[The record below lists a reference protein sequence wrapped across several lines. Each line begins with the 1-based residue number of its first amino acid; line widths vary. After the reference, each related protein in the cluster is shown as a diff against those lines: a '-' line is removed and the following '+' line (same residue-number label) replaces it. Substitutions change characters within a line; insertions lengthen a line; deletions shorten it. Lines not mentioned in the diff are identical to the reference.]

1 MEPNIDKLKKSIES
15 RGWSFKRFASGAE
28 AADYLASELAGSS
41 VGIGGCTTA
50 DSIGLYEKLTPV
62 CPEVVWHWKADDDAS
77 ARRGASVTE
86 AYVCGANAI
95 SETGEVVNI
104 DNVGN
109 RTASTLYGHKRLY
122 IIAGKNKVCPDL
134 ESAIHRAR
142 NVAGPLRARS
152 MGVKTPCVRGELKC
166 WDCRSP
172 ERICRGMSIL
182 MMKMTGMEKSEL
194 IIIDEELG
202 M

>member
-1 MEPNIDKLKKSIES
+1 MEPDIDKLKKSIES

-28 AADYLASELAGSS
+28 AANYLASELAGSS

-122 IIAGKNKVCPDL
+122 IITGKNKVCPDL

-152 MGVKTPCVRGELKC
+152 MGRKTPCARGELKC

-194 IIIDEELG
+194 ILIDEELG

>member
-1 MEPNIDKLKKSIES
+1 MDIEKLKKNVEA
-15 RGWSFKRFASGAE
+15 RDWSFRSFKTGAE
-28 AADYLASELAGSS
+28 AAEYLAGELAGMS
-41 VGIGGCTTA
+41 VGIGGCGTA
-50 DSIGLYEKLTPV
+50 DAIGLYEKLTAV
-62 CPEVVWHWKADDDAS
+62 CPDVAWHWKESDQDA
-77 ARRGASVTE
+77 ARARAMTTD

-104 DNVGN
+104 DSVGN

-134 ESAIHRAR
+134 ESAINRAR

-194 IIIDEELG
+194 ILIDEELG